1 MMEDIERA
9 FVARGVKRGGTLMFE
24 AAVAYEVIEAARL
37 ARRPVLG
44 IDCFILTEST
54 TMPLLEHILDL
65 SRAVSQGIDTW
76 SQARRFIEERQ
87 SFGFFFE
94 IVV

>member
-1 MMEDIERA
+1 M
-9 FVARGVKRGGTLMFE
+9 KRGGTLMFE
-24 AAVAYEVIEAARL
+24 APVAYEVIEAAKL
-37 ARRPVLG
+37 AHRPILG
-44 IDCFILTEST
+44 VDCFILTEST
-54 TMPLLEHILDL
+54 TMSPLEHILDL

-76 SQARRFIEERQ
+76 SEARRFIEERQ